1 MMTLV
6 RERAVLSTSS
16 RPMLKRYCRLQFDPV
31 RDAWALLAPERVY
44 WPNDVSLEI
53 LRLCDGQR
61 SAREIVDRLAEQ
73 YETPAEDIAEDV
85 EDFLQEWADRLV
97 VAL

>member
-1 MMTLV
+1 
-6 RERAVLSTSS
+6 
-16 RPMLKRYCRLQFDPV
+16 MLKRYCRLQFDPV

-53 LRLCDGQR
+53 LRLCNGQR
-61 SAREIVDRLAEQ
+61 FPHEIIDCLAEQ
-73 YETPAEDIAEDV
+73 YETSAQEIAEDV
-85 EDFLQEWADRLV
+85 ESFLQEWADRLV

>member
-1 MMTLV
+1 MTLV
-6 RERAVLSTSS
+6 RERAVLSLSS

-44 WPNDVSLEI
+44 WPNEVSLEI
-53 LRLCDGQR
+53 LRLCNGQR
-61 SAREIVDRLAEQ
+61 SPRKIIECLAEQ
-73 YETPAEDIAEDV
+73 YETPAGDITADV
-85 EDFLQEWADRLV
+85 ETFLQEWADRLV

>member
-1 MMTLV
+1 MTLV

-44 WPNDVSLEI
+44 WPNEVSLEI

-61 SAREIVDRLAEQ
+61 SPRKIIECLAEQ
-73 YETPAEDIAEDV
+73 YETPAEEIAADV
-85 EDFLQEWADRLV
+85 EAFLQEWADRLV